1 MPTNSDEAM
10 LELVVREQRPRL
22 VAMLT
27 LRTGSVTVAEELAQD
42 ALVDLVARWRD
53 VEDPG
58 AWLTRVAMNRSA
70 SWWRRRSAERRALQ
84 RHGPDPTDQPAPAV
98 AEAMALHDE
107 LAKLPDKQQQVLI
120 LRWFV
125 GLDVAETARVLGI
138 AEGSV
143 KSSTHRALK
152 RLRVTG
158 QLEETAN
165 GY

>member
-1 MPTNSDEAM
+1 
-10 LELVVREQRPRL
+10 
-22 VAMLT
+22 
-27 LRTGSVTVAEELAQD
+27 
-42 ALVDLVARWRD
+42 
-53 VEDPG
+53 
-58 AWLTRVAMNRSA
+58 
-70 SWWRRRSAERRALQ
+70 
-84 RHGPDPTDQPAPAV
+84 
-98 AEAMALHDE
+98 
-107 LAKLPDKQQQVLI
+107 VLI